1 MKKSLLFISI
11 ALVAVIGSAL
21 AAAPPSVPEPLTFTK
36 WIKLLGVKHVVKS
49 GTHTISLTRL
59 QKKTAMGISFPML
72 SPQVLCEFFE
82 DLAGKTIVIVAVGET
97 DTMYICEQKLGANQ

>member
-11 ALVAVIGSAL
+11 ALVAVIGSAS
-21 AAAPPSVPEPLTFTK
+21 AAALPSSPESLTFTK

-49 GTHTISLTRL
+49 GTHTISLNWL
-59 QKKTAMGISFPML
+59 QKKTATKISFPML
-72 SPQVLCEFFE
+72 SPQVLCLLFE
-82 DLAGKTIVIVAVGET
+82 DLAGKTVVVEAVGET